1 MKKKRKSKR
10 TLLSLLRRKK
20 GATIVEYALLASLI
34 GLAAVTALTLLGSKV
49 TGLFNLIATKLTI
62 SS

>member
-1 MKKKRKSKR
+1 MKKKKKSKR
-10 TLLSLLRRKK
+10 TLLSLLRKKK

-62 SS
+62 ST